1 MKRAAAPAPATIDV
15 DSAWAMIL
23 GLRQLAQEGVPP
35 AAPYGIMLVSAVGLA
50 LCDPSDSRV
59 SLRIEGPGRW
69 SSPLSVAAAAEQIF
83 DLYLDLATAAG
94 PLAIGHL
101 GQSLDGRI
109 ATASGA
115 SSYVTGAENILHLH
129 RMRALC
135 DAVLV
140 GARTVAS
147 DDPQLTTRLVT
158 GSHAVRVVLD
168 PGRRLPRD
176 RKLFRDRAAP
186 TLLVCDRAR
195 LEESGTLHDS
205 AETIGVRCSAGGL
218 ALDEVVA
225 ALRAR
230 GLRSLFI
237 EGGGRT
243 VSGFLQAGLLDR
255 LQIAV
260 APLIIGSGRQGLD
273 LPPVE
278 SLAAAIRPTSRTFK
292 MGNDVLFDCD
302 LR

>member
-1 MKRAAAPAPATIDV
+1 MKRAAAPIDV
-15 DSAWAMIL
+15 DTAWAMVL
-23 GLRQLAQEGVPP
+23 GLRRLAQEGVLPNLP
-35 AAPYGIMLVSAVGLA
+35 FGATLIGAVGLE
-50 LCDPSDSRV
+50 LCDPSDRRLCLRV
-59 SLRIEGPGRW
+59 EGSGRW
-69 SSPLSVAAAAEQIF
+69 SSPLEIAAAVEQIF
-83 DLYLDLATAAG
+83 DLYLDLAMASE

-135 DAVLV
+135 DAVVV
-140 GARTVAS
+140 GARTVAH

-176 RKLFRDRAAP
+176 RKVFQDHMAP
-186 TLLVCDRAR
+186 TRLVCDQAGLAR
-195 LEESGTLHDS
+195 NDSFHGS
-205 AETIGVRCSAGGL
+205 AEVIGVGCGDGGL
-218 ALDEVVA
+218 ALDEALA
-225 ALRAR
+225 ALRAQ
-230 GLRSLFI
+230 GLRSLFV

-243 VSGFLQAGLLDR
+243 VSSFLQAGLLDR

-292 MGNDVLFDCD
+292 MGSDVLFDCD